1 MTRQEIFNK
10 VADHLLTQGKPALFD
25 EIGDCAYRGQDGSM
39 CAVGCLIPDELYTPE
54 MELKSVDTL
63 LKAEFVLPGFFYD
76 NYTLLSDLQIIHDSV
91 AASGTFRYY
100 SVPSTDPASVVDK
113 WCSSLAWYAEN
124 HDLEKSPKML
134 ERFASYLEQQ
144 DRELGS

>member
-1 MTRQEIFNK
+1 METTMTRQEIFNK

-63 LKAEFVLPGFFYD
+63 LNAEFVLPGFFYD
-76 NYTLLSDLQIIHDSV
+76 NYTLLSDLQRIHDSV
-91 AASGTFRYY
+91 AAIPR
-100 SVPSTDPASVVDK
+100 PDPASVVDK